1 MVHQLNIARHG
12 IAVIALRAKSNRLDE
27 TRPLMNQLLA
37 VLPRLK
43 PGTLTFIPES

>member
-1 MVHQLNIARHG
+1 MVLQQNLARYA
-12 IAVIALRAKSNRLDE
+12 IAVIALRAKSNRLDD

-37 VLPRLK
+37 LLPRLK